1 MNSVIASVSNY
12 CFVSESGKGV
22 DMKRKEL
29 MKRTLALTLSA
40 AMTIGN
46 MPVMAYAG
54 EVVETEEGGGAS
66 DSRGNNI

>member
-12 CFVSESGKGV
+12 CFVSESEKGV

-40 AMTIGN
+40 AMIIGN

-54 EVVETEEGGGAS
+54 EVVETEDGGGTS

>member
-1 MNSVIASVSNY
+1 
-12 CFVSESGKGV
+12 
-22 DMKRKEL
+22 MKRKEL

-40 AMTIGN
+40 AMIIGN

-54 EVVETEEGGGAS
+54 EVVETEDGGGTS